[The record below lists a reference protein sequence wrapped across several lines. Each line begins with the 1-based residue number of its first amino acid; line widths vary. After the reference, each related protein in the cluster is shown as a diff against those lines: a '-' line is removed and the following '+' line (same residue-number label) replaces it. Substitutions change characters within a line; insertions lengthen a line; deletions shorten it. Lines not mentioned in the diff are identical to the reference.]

1 MDSKSI
7 SFAFSKR
14 DVTIFLVCIV
24 ASMFALFCGALRYIS
39 RIDELTGERDI
50 WADRAA
56 HYEAEAAQKAADLS
70 SMEVDYNKLKATH
83 EALSD
88 GLTASYAGDFLCT
101 SYDLSCDVCQT
112 TNITYSGEAP
122 IPGYTVAADL
132 STFPIGTWLYIE
144 GLGIR
149 RVTDTGGGVGKNQLD
164 VLVAGNHD
172 DAKVWQGY
180 GMHRVW
186 ILEGVE

>member
-1 MDSKSI
+1 MNKFLMALVSI
-7 SFAFSKR
+7 TLFAGLMRVF
-14 DVTIFLVCIV
+14 IL
-24 ASMFALFCGALRYIS
+24 AG

-50 WADRAA
+50 YADRAA
-56 HYEAEAAQKAADLS
+56 NYQAEAAQKASELS
-70 SMEVDYNKLKATH
+70 SMKVDYEKLKTAQS
-83 EALSD
+83 ALSD
-88 GLTASYAGDFLCT
+88 GLTASYAGEFLCT
-101 SYDLSCDVCQT
+101 SYDLNCDVCQT

-132 STFPIGTWLYIE
+132 STVPIGTWLYIE

-172 DAKVWQGY
+172 DAKAWQGY

-186 ILEGVE
+186 ILEDVE

>member
-1 MDSKSI
+1 MNTKTVIGI
-7 SFAFSKR
+7 SAGLLGSTLILFGIAAR
-14 DVTIFLVCIV
+14 MADV
-24 ASMFALFCGALRYIS
+24 
-39 RIDELTGERDI
+39 RIADLTAERDI
-50 WADRAA
+50 YASRAA
-56 HYEAEAAQKAADLS
+56 NEANRAAD
-70 SMEVDYNKLKATH
+70 MEYNYSAVKLAYDKLKATH

-101 SYDLSCDVCQT
+101 SYDLNCDVCQT

-132 STFPIGTWLYIE
+132 STFPIGTWLYI
-144 GLGIR
+144 
-149 RVTDTGGGVGKNQLD
+149 GKNQLD
-164 VLVAGNHD
+164 VLVAGNHE
-172 DAKVWQGY
+172 DAKAWQGY

>member
-1 MDSKSI
+1 MRTKTVIGI
-7 SFAFSKR
+7 SAGLLGSALILFGITAR
-14 DVTIFLVCIV
+14 MADARIV
-24 ASMFALFCGALRYIS
+24 
-39 RIDELTGERDI
+39 ELTAERDI
-50 WADRAA
+50 YASRAA
-56 HYEAEAAQKAADLS
+56 NEANRAADMEYSYS
-70 SMEVDYNKLKATH
+70 SMKLAYDKLKAAH

-101 SYDLSCDVCQT
+101 SYDLNCDVCQT

-149 RVTDTGGGVGKNQLD
+149 RVTDTGGVGKNQLD
-164 VLVAGNHD
+164 VLVVGNHD
-172 DAKVWQGY
+172 GAKAWQGY

>member
-1 MDSKSI
+1 MNTKTVIGI
-7 SFAFSKR
+7 SAGLLGS
-14 DVTIFLVCIV
+14 
-24 ASMFALFCGALRYIS
+24 ALILFGIAARMADA
-39 RIDELTGERDI
+39 RIDDLTAERDI
-50 WADRAA
+50 YASRAA
-56 HYEAEAAQKAADLS
+56 NEANRAAD
-70 SMEVDYNKLKATH
+70 MEYNYSAMKLAYDKLKATH

-101 SYDLSCDVCQT
+101 SYDLNCDVCQT

-172 DAKVWQGY
+172 DAKTWQGY

>member
-1 MDSKSI
+1 MTKEPEYHVGCGLFGVYAGTLMKPKKDGMIMWRKKS
-7 SFAFSKR
+7 
-14 DVTIFLVCIV
+14 DVT
-24 ASMFALFCGALRYIS
+24 
-39 RIDELTGERDI
+39 E
-50 WADRAA
+50 
-56 HYEAEAAQKAADLS
+56 EAIHAVMQYFKQTMDG
-70 SMEVDYNKLKATH
+70 H

-101 SYDLSCDVCQT
+101 SYDLNCDVCQT

>member
-1 MDSKSI
+1 MTKEPEYHVGCGLFGIYAGTLMKPKKDGMIMWRKKS
-7 SFAFSKR
+7 
-14 DVTIFLVCIV
+14 DVTEEAIHAVMQYFKQTMDGHDKTA
-24 ASMFALFCGALRYIS
+24 ASA
-39 RIDELTGERDI
+39 
-50 WADRAA
+50 
-56 HYEAEAAQKAADLS
+56 
-70 SMEVDYNKLKATH
+70 
-83 EALSD
+83 
-88 GLTASYAGDFLCT
+88 
-101 SYDLSCDVCQT
+101 SYDLNCDVCQT

-172 DAKVWQGY
+172 DAKAWQGY

>member
-1 MDSKSI
+1 MDGKHFSVTFSI
-7 SFAFSKR
+7 GGITVIA
-14 DVTIFLVCIV
+14 LCII
-24 ASMFALFCGALRYIS
+24 AILFCMAALYGC
-39 RIDELTGERDI
+39 RIDDLTRQRDI
-50 WADRAA
+50 YANRASNCWAENAQLVA
-56 HYEAEAAQKAADLS
+56 HISD
-70 SMEVDYNKLKATH
+70 MEVDYNKLKATH

-101 SYDLSCDVCQT
+101 SYDLNCDVCQT

-172 DAKVWQGY
+172 DAKAWQGY

>member
-1 MDSKSI
+1 M
-7 SFAFSKR
+7 
-14 DVTIFLVCIV
+14 
-24 ASMFALFCGALRYIS
+24 
-39 RIDELTGERDI
+39 
-50 WADRAA
+50 
-56 HYEAEAAQKAADLS
+56 
-70 SMEVDYNKLKATH
+70 
-83 EALSD
+83 
-88 GLTASYAGDFLCT
+88 
-101 SYDLSCDVCQT
+101 CQT

-132 STFPIGTWLYIE
+132 STFPVGTWLYIE

-172 DAKVWQGY
+172 DAKAWQGY